1 MRLILLLIFTI
12 NFSYAIS
19 FADLKDTPN
28 CKQFVIY
35 TNLELD
41 DSNFMSDILNFV
53 KVGGY
58 TENNS
63 FVGIYLAKLG
73 YRDYAQYCI
82 EHICSKAIKDLLK
95 LQKIKPS
102 AIDKALYDYDYIL
115 LKKFDASSTDEIKN
129 MVASSIKKCTTALK
143 ISNSDLLSIIKDKY
157 TDALKQ
163 ILYGVSPLESKMED
177 IVILA

>member
-12 NFSYAIS
+12 NYSYAIL
-19 FADLKDTPN
+19 FTNLKDTPN

-35 TNLELD
+35 VNLELD
-41 DSNFMSDILNFV
+41 DSNFMSDVLNFV
-53 KVGGY
+53 KIEGY

-63 FVGIYLAKLG
+63 FIGMYLAKLN

-102 AIDKALYDYDYIL
+102 AIDKALYDYNYIL

-129 MVASSIKKCTTALK
+129 MVANSIKKCTAALK
-143 ISNSDLLSIIKDKY
+143 INSSDLSTIIKDKY
-157 TDALKQ
+157 IDKLKQ
-163 ILYGVSPLESKMED
+163 ILYGVSPLESKMEN